1 MNKMNIKKKLVAF
14 VSTVVLMALV
24 VVCLG
29 LLLVKVCSGTDEWKE
44 VRIEPVVG
52 SAAKDSVHVVHYTRP
67 EIPQVMTEPA
77 DRAAYYVKH
86 YWDDYLVDDTA
97 WVNGMDTEQLYAD
110 FGGKFE
116 GVVYHDGEDGGR
128 QYGVQA
134 FLPAG

>member
-1 MNKMNIKKKLVAF
+1 MNIKKKLVAF

-52 SAAKDSVHVVHYTRP
+52 SAAKDSVHVAHYTRP

-110 FGGKFE
+110 FIDALK
-116 GVVYHDGEDGGR
+116 
-128 QYGVQA
+128 
-134 FLPAG
+134 